1 MEQRINTIVDHKIE
15 NQATEINNQVVQLLQ
30 EDIDRRIDSVS
41 AVRLVSLVFPRNPVS
56 PLASLQT

>member
-41 AVRLVSLVFPRNPVS
+41 AVRLVSLEFPRNPVS
-56 PLASLQT
+56 PVASLRT